1 MSEAAR
7 GVDPAARGTLLWV
20 RNLREEFPIKKGVF
34 SRQVGA
40 VKAVNDVSFDV
51 ARGET
56 LGVVGESGC
65 GKTTTGRA
73 ILRLLEPTSGEIEFE
88 GRDVRAMG
96 TRDLRALRR
105 EMQLIFP

>member
-1 MSEAAR
+1 MTMN
-7 GVDPAARGTLLWV
+7 VPAANERTQLLSV
-20 RNLREEFPIKKGVF
+20 KNLRKEFPIRKGIL

-65 GKTTTGRA
+65 GKTTAGRS
-73 ILRLLEPTSGEIEFE
+73 ILRLIEPTAGEILFE
-88 GRDVRAMG
+88 GKDIRALDTSG
-96 TRDLRALRR
+96 LRAV
-105 EMQLIFP
+105 

>member
-1 MSEAAR
+1 MNTTAPLVS
-7 GVDPAARGTLLWV
+7 V
-20 RNLREEFPIKKGVF
+20 RNLKKEFPIRKGIL

-73 ILRLLEPTSGEIEFE
+73 IPMR
-88 GRDVRAMG
+88 
-96 TRDLRALRR
+96 
-105 EMQLIFP
+105 